1 MKADRIQ
8 YRGRSLRAAW
18 DEDGCWISMNDV
30 STLLDYSN
38 PRQLANT
45 LRGHAEER
53 LFHAKDT
60 IGRDVVMVHLS
71 CDTVKALVSR
81 SKLAEKDDLLSWLDE
96 EAQAEG
102 KSWSKQSNGH
112 RMIGRS
118 EGRSD
123 PDQIDLEDY
132 LRYLCG
138 GTAIAMPAEDTG
150 DVILQGQE
158 YAINVAGRGS

>member
-102 KSWSKQSNGH
+102 KSWSKQSKGP
-112 RMIGRS
+112 RMTGRS